1 MKEKIKQ
8 LLAPR
13 AILLLAG
20 CALGINF
27 LLELLGNRSLVSALK
42 ALVCRPHFFLLNA
55 LILAVT
61 FSISE
66 FFRHRT
72 FVMSLISFVWLGLGI
87 ANCVLMTI
95 RNSPLCGSDFYILT
109 TGISIITV
117 YLSTLQLILII
128 LAILLA
134 IGGLIV
140 LYRKMPKKPI
150 SPLSALCHTSFLV
163 LFLLTFTLSVKASG
177 CVPDQ
182 FESMT
187 DAYETYGFAYCFTQT
202 VVDRGIEMPE
212 NYSDKGIKAIL
223 SILRAKNKE
232 TAPAEEIP
240 NLIFLQLESF
250 FDLNAV
256 QGVQLSDDPTP
267 FFNELKQKYPSG
279 FLTVPSIGGG
289 TANTEFEVL
298 TGMALD
304 FFGIGEYPYNTILQ
318 EQTMPSLAYLMK
330 EHGYSAQAF
339 HNHEGSFYNR
349 DQVYG
354 NLGFDSFTSIE
365 YMNGYNQNQLGWCT
379 DSIFT
384 EELLSAMQETDT
396 KDFLFAVS
404 VQCHGKYP
412 TEYES
417 PQNGI
422 TVSGISDPTLNAQY
436 RYYADQLRQVDDF
449 LRELTAAL
457 SAQKE
462 PVILVLYGDHLP
474 SLSITD
480 ENLPA
485 GQTPYQTEY
494 VIWSNTLPLSNVRE
508 NLESYQLAAYA
519 LSFAGVH
526 DGALVSLHQTSRG
539 RDYYRTWLHALQYDA
554 VYGNAVSTDGFYPPS
569 DLSMGRF
576 PITVTSVTQ
585 NGRDL
590 YISGEHFTRHS
601 TVYLNGWKKETVFLS
616 DTLLLVENTMIDDND
631 QIYIAQIS
639 DSGTLLSK
647 TDTILPNSNV
657 LALPTSFKRRQPL

>member
-1 MKEKIKQ
+1 MKEKLKQ

-27 LLELLGNRSLVSALK
+27 LLELLGNRSLLSALK
-42 ALVCRPHFFLLNA
+42 AVILRPHFFLLNA

-61 FSISE
+61 LSIGA

-72 FVMSLISFVWLGLGI
+72 FVMTLISSIWLGLGI
-87 ANCVLMTI
+87 ANCVLMII

-117 YLSTLQLILII
+117 YLSPIQLILIV
-128 LAILLA
+128 LSILLA
-134 IGGLIV
+134 IGGLVV

-150 SPLSALCHTSFLV
+150 SPLSALCHMIL
-163 LFLLTFTLSVKASG
+163 LLLLLLTLSLSVKASG

-212 NYSDKGIKAIL
+212 EYSEKGIKAIL
-223 SILRAKNKE
+223 SILRAKSKE
-232 TAPAEEIP
+232 DVSDEKIP

-256 QGVQLSDDPTP
+256 QGISLSDDPTP
-267 FFNELKQKYPSG
+267 FFNALKQKYPSG

-304 FFGIGEYPYNTILQ
+304 FFGIGEYPYNTILM
-318 EQTMPSLAYLMK
+318 EQTVPSLAHLMK
-330 EHGYSAQAF
+330 KHGFAAQVL

-349 DQVYG
+349 NQVYG

-365 YMNGYNQNQLGWCT
+365 YMNCYSQNQLGWCT
-379 DSIFT
+379 DAILT
-384 EELLSAMQETDT
+384 QELLSAMRETDK
-396 KDFLFAVS
+396 KDLLFAVS

-422 TVSGISDPTLNAQY
+422 TVSGISDPPLNAQY
-436 RYYADQLRQVDDF
+436 RYYADQLREVDDF
-449 LRELTAAL
+449 LRELTVAL

-474 SLSITD
+474 ALNITD
-480 ENLPA
+480 DNLPA

-494 VIWSNTLPLSNVRE
+494 VIWSNTLPLSHVRE
-508 NLESYQLAAYA
+508 DLEAYQLAAHA

-526 DGALVSLHQTSRG
+526 NSAIVSLHQTSRG
-539 RDYYRTWLHALQYDA
+539 RDYYRNWMHALQYDA
-554 VYGNAVSTDGFYPPS
+554 VYGNALSTDGLYPPS

-576 PITVTSVTQ
+576 PITITSLTQ
-585 NGRDL
+585 NGSNL
-590 YISGEHFTRHS
+590 YISGEHFTQHS
-601 TVYLNGWKKETVFLS
+601 AVYLNGWKKETVFLS
-616 DTLLLVENTMIDDND
+616 DTLLLIENTVIDDND
-631 QIYIAQIS
+631 QIFVAQIS

-647 TDTILPNSNV
+647 TDTILPTAST
-657 LALPTSFKRRQPL
+657 LTQPTSFKRRLPL